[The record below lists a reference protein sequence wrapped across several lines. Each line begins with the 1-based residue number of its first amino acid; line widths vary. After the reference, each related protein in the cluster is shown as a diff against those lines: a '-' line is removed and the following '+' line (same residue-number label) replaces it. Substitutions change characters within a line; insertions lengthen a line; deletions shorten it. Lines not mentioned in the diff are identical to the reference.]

1 MTDVLGRLST
11 LGVRYVDPMVAIDW
25 KAADTTLPWLP
36 LRMLSF
42 AGLRVEGSATPDQ
55 SVRFSH
61 IEFARLCAAG
71 LWLEGLLISRVTSRG
86 FPAECPV
93 EARVMLQEVREESG
107 HGLMFLEM
115 IDRAA
120 LGGVKLLGATRLLSS
135 VAHRLSPEDAAFW
148 AMVFVGETVTDQ
160 YALRA
165 LHLTGVNDGSA
176 DTRICPVARQVL
188 ALHHRDE
195 ARHIAAARALLGT
208 RVRRLG
214 PVGRG
219 VFAATFRFLL
229 RRFLHTILYPT
240 VQSLAALGV
249 ADPQAAARAARRCP
263 ERSMLAQSCAAP
275 ALELLQELSMISPE
289 AKERRDGELQGH
301 H

>member
-1 MTDVLGRLST
+1 MSAVLGRLSV
-11 LGVRYVDPMVAIDW
+11 LGGRYVDPMAAVDW
-25 KAADTTLPWLP
+25 RMADPSLPWLP

-42 AGLRVEGSATPDQ
+42 AGLGAEDTATPEQ
-55 SVRFSH
+55 RVRFSR

-86 FPAECPV
+86 FPADRPV

-115 IDRAA
+115 VDRAG
-120 LGGVKLLGATRLLSS
+120 LGGVKLLGATRLLSV

-165 LHLTGVNDGSA
+165 LHLTGANDGSA

-195 ARHIAAARALLGT
+195 ARHIASARALLGT
-208 RVRRLG
+208 RVRHLG
-214 PVGRG
+214 PAGRRA
-219 VFAATFRFLL
+219 FAATFKFLL
-229 RRFLHTILYPT
+229 RRFLRTTLYPT
-240 VQSLAALGV
+240 AQSFAALGV
-249 ADPQAAARAARRCP
+249 ADPQAAARAALRCP
-263 ERSMLAQSCAAP
+263 ERKVLAKSCAAP
-275 ALELLQELSMISPE
+275 ALGLLQDFSMIAAE
-289 AKERRDGELQGH
+289 VKERRGKEFQGRR
-301 H
+301 